1 MAVTTER
8 RASGTGDIVTIT
20 YDRQA
25 KLNSLDR
32 AGIAALADAFK
43 ALADDQEMRA
53 VVLTGAGTRAFVG
66 GADINELNALDVDTG
81 RAFIS
86 ALHDL
91 FVLIRQLPVPVIARV
106 NGYCL
111 GAGMEMAAACDLRVA
126 SDNAVFGMPEVKVGI
141 PSVIEAA
148 LLPRLVGWG
157 RANYL
162 VLTAKNISAA
172 TAYEWGFLESVA
184 PAASLDAEVDR
195 IAGAIAASGPLAVR
209 SQKALVG
216 EWERLPLEAGIEAG
230 IDALSDAFK
239 TDEPRRM
246 MQPFFLRKR
255 G

>member
-246 MQPFFLRKR
+246 MQPFFQRKR

>member
-1 MAVTTER
+1 MTVTTNR
-8 RASGTGDIVTIT
+8 RASGTGEVVTIT

-25 KLNSLDR
+25 KLNSLDS
-32 AGIAALADAFK
+32 AGISAMSDTFR
-43 ALADDQEMRA
+43 ALADDQDMRA
-53 VVLTGAGTRAFVG
+53 VVLTGAGPKSFVG
-66 GADINELNALDVDTG
+66 GADINELNALDADTG

-86 ALHDL
+86 SLHDL

-126 SDNAVFGMPEVKVGI
+126 SDNAVFGMPEVRVGI

-157 RANYL
+157 RSNYL
-162 VLTAKNISAA
+162 VLTAENISAA
-172 TAYEWGFLESVA
+172 TAYDWGFLESIA
-184 PAASLDAEVDR
+184 PAVSLDAEVAR

-209 SQKALVG
+209 SQKALAR
-216 EWERLPLEAGIEAG
+216 EWERLPLEQGIEAG

-239 TDEPRRM
+239 TDEPKRM
-246 MQPFFLRKR
+246 MQPFFERKR

>member
-1 MAVTTER
+1 MGISTDR
-8 RASGTGDIVTIT
+8 RASGTGDVIT
-20 YDRQA
+20 VAYDRQD
-25 KLNSLDR
+25 KLNSLDS
-32 AGIAALADAFK
+32 ASIAALTNCLK

-53 VVLTGAGTRAFVG
+53 VVVTGAGPKSFVG
-66 GADINELNALDVDTG
+66 GADINELNGLDPASG

-91 FVLIRQLPVPVIARV
+91 FVLIREFPVPVIARV

-126 SDNAVFGMPEVKVGI
+126 SDNAVFGMPEVRVGI

-157 RANYL
+157 RSNYL
-162 VLTAKNISAA
+162 VLTAENISAS
-172 TAYEWGFLESVA
+172 TAYDWGFLESVA

-195 IAGAIAASGPLAVR
+195 IADAIAASGPLAVR
-209 SQKALVG
+209 SQKRLVRD
-216 EWERLPLEAGIEAG
+216 WERLPLEAGIEAG

-246 MQPFFLRKR
+246 MKPFFERKR

>member
-1 MAVTTER
+1 MTVTTGR

-20 YDRQA
+20 HDRQA
-25 KLNSLDR
+25 KLNSLDG

-53 VVLTGAGTRAFVG
+53 VVLTGAGPKAFVG
-66 GADINELNALDVDTG
+66 GADINELNTLDADTG

-126 SDNAVFGMPEVKVGI
+126 SDNAVFGMPEVRVGI

-148 LLPRLVGWG
+148 LLPRLIGWG

-162 VLTAKNISAA
+162 VLTAENINAA

-184 PAASLDAEVDR
+184 PAASLDAEIDR

-209 SQKALVG
+209 SQKALVRA
-216 EWERLPLEAGIEAG
+216 WERLPLEAGIEAG
-230 IDALSDAFK
+230 IDALSEAFK

-246 MQPFFLRKR
+246 MQPFFERKR

>member
-1 MAVTTER
+1 MSVTVER
-8 RASGTGDIVTIT
+8 YPSGTGEIVTVI
-20 YDRQA
+20 YDHQA
-25 KLNSLDR
+25 KLNSLDSV
-32 AGIAALADAFK
+32 GIANLSGAFK

-53 VVLTGAGTRAFVG
+53 VVLTGAGSKSFVG
-66 GADINELNALDVDTG
+66 GADINELYGLDADSG

-91 FVLIRQLPVPVIARV
+91 FVLIRELPVPVIARA

-126 SDNAVFGMPEVKVGI
+126 SDNAVFGMPEVRVGI

-157 RANYL
+157 RSNYL
-162 VLTAKNISAA
+162 VLTAENISAS
-172 TAYEWGFLESVA
+172 TAYDWGFLESVV
-184 PAASLDAEVDR
+184 PVASLDVEVSR

-209 SQKALVG
+209 SQKSLVRA
-216 EWERLPLEAGIEAG
+216 WERLSLEDGIQAG
-230 IDALSDAFK
+230 IDSFSDAFK
-239 TDEPRRM
+239 TDEPQQM
-246 MQPFFLRKR
+246 MKPFFERKQ